1 VTGLDELPPLPRSA
15 GGPRPVRTEGAT
27 PVVGGRGFDGPP
39 PARDLVPPEA
49 DAARTLPGRDAP
61 LLPSAPTGVVRHDPA
76 PADLPPPTGAPV
88 EPRGDATD
96 PGGDDED
103 G

>member
-1 VTGLDELPPLPRSA
+1 VTP
-15 GGPRPVRTEGAT
+15 
-27 PVVGGRGFDGPP
+27 
-39 PARDLVPPEA
+39 
-49 DAARTLPGRDAP
+49 P